1 MKAVRR
7 GGHAATCGWLV
18 WGKPNVFSLIG
29 HAICHSWDGL
39 QGRILPLKGSG
50 ETGIEWG
57 EWLEKGRPEV
67 TKSAPG
73 LCCNRLVLACFLND
87 EWKHK
92 KWKLLRLQEQLGNEL
107 MPSFLPMSCFQSCV
121 KRTSYFGIFP
131 VRNWILGNNITGGV
145 FRASARKRQFY
156 LMGEI

>member
-1 MKAVRR
+1 MKAARR

-18 WGKPNVFSLIG
+18 WGKPNGFSLIG
-29 HAICHSWDGL
+29 RAICHSWDGL

-57 EWLEKGRPEV
+57 GVIRERTTRSNQISTRALLQS
-67 TKSAPG
+67 TCA
-73 LCCNRLVLACFLND
+73 ACFLND

-107 MPSFLPMSCFQSCV
+107 MPSFLPTSCFQSCV